1 VHDSEQ
7 AKVQILL
14 QCVGIIE
21 TENLMKIFIKLAFAY
36 VTVAMSAVADAS
48 CDFKILVGDN
58 LNFSQDKIVVSK
70 TCETVIIKLK
80 HEGKLPKNM
89 MGHNWV
95 LTKSAD
101 VSAVATDGMSAGLNN
116 QYVKPGD
123 PRVIAFSE
131 MIGGGEETSMS
142 FSIDRIA
149 SDTDYTFFC
158 SFPGHFY
165 AMRGVFEIT

>member
-1 VHDSEQ
+1 
-7 AKVQILL
+7 
-14 QCVGIIE
+14 
-21 TENLMKIFIKLAFAY
+21 MKIFIKLCFAS
-36 VTVAMSAVADAS
+36 VAVAMSFIVDAS
-48 CDFKILVGDN
+48 CDFQISVGDN
-58 LNFSQDKIVVSK
+58 LKFSQDKIVASK
-70 TCETVIIKLK
+70 TCETVTIKLR

-95 LTKSAD
+95 LTTAAD

-123 PRVIAFSE
+123 SRVIAFSE

-142 FSIDRIA
+142 FSIDKIA
-149 SDTDYTFFC
+149 LGTDYIFFC

-165 AMRGVFEIT
+165 AMRGVFEIV